1 MMSFALRGVVQ
12 NTGTCL
18 NMIWIDSAE
27 RLTQDNY
34 KCTHVELWNHEY
46 DIFMYYFENVD
57 YQHTDKLAG
66 ATNSAVLTQ
75 LKQLK
80 KERRQKLK
88 ILVPEYG
95 CGGDD
100 PDTGFLM
107 AGLN

>member
-46 DIFMYYFENVD
+46 DIFMYYFEKVN
-57 YQHTDKLAG
+57 YHYPDKLAG

-80 KERRQKLK
+80 KEKKLK

>member
-1 MMSFALRGVVQ
+1 MSFALRGVVQ
-12 NTGTCL
+12 NTGKCL

-27 RLTQDNY
+27 RLSQDNY
-34 KCTHVELWNHEY
+34 KCTHVELWNNEY
-46 DIFMYYFENVD
+46 DIFMYYFEKVD
-57 YQHTDKLAG
+57 YQHPDKLSG

-80 KERRQKLK
+80 KEKRQKLK
-88 ILVPEYG
+88 ILVSEHG

-107 AGLN
+107 KGLN

>member
-1 MMSFALRGVVQ
+1 
-12 NTGTCL
+12 
-18 NMIWIDSAE
+18 
-27 RLTQDNY
+27 
-34 KCTHVELWNHEY
+34 
-46 DIFMYYFENVD
+46 
-57 YQHTDKLAG
+57 
-66 ATNSAVLTQ
+66 LTQ

-80 KERRQKLK
+80 KEKKLK